1 MIWAES
7 VAAVAVHAAV
17 VWGVGI
23 PVWRY
28 AAMYASFGFMW
39 SAMQYVHHFGTER
52 HVTRGARNLRLF
64 EPLDVLLLNHNW
76 HRAHHE
82 NPTVPWVHLPAIGR
96 AEAPGRRGFLPRYY
110 LRMWRGP
117 RKTDEHVE
125 NKYAGKVIQ

>member
-1 MIWAES
+1 
-7 VAAVAVHAAV
+7 
-17 VWGVGI
+17 
-23 PVWRY
+23 
-28 AAMYASFGFMW
+28 MW

-96 AEAPGRRGFLPRYY
+96 AEAPERRGFLLWYY

-117 RKTDEHVE
+117 RKTDEHVR
-125 NKYAGKVIQ
+125 NKFAGKVIQ